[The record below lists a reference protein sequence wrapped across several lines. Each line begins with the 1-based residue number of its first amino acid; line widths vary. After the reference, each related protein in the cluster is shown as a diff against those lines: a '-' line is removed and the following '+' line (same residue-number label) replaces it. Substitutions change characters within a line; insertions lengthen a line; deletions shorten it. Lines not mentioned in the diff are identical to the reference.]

1 MRERGMSSKFQ
12 RGGESQIVGLKS
24 MAFMRKKKSIE
35 FPRRSTMI
43 SLSKIVIKTSMCV
56 KSIIGRPKICFTLY
70 LSEIKCNLT

>member
-1 MRERGMSSKFQ
+1 
-12 RGGESQIVGLKS
+12 

-35 FPRRSTMI
+35 FPRRRSTMI